1 MENIVLVAV
10 DGSAGSERALSH
22 SIARAKAS
30 GASLLLVHVI
40 DWSPYSFHTNDEL
53 AQRQKRREEELDRAS
68 QQIVKPMEEVCKKE
82 GINVQTK
89 VAHGK
94 TTEIVNHLANEH
106 DVAQI
111 VMGRRGTSSVKTM
124 IFGSIAANLVQ
135 TSSVPVT
142 IVP

>member
-10 DGSAGSERALSH
+10 DGSEGSKRALNH
-22 SIARAKAS
+22 AILRAQAS

-53 AQRQKRREEELDRAS
+53 AQRQKRRDEELDRAS
-68 QQIVKPMEEVCKKE
+68 DQILKPMDDICRQA
-82 GINVQTK
+82 GIDTQTK
-89 VAHGK
+89 IAHGK
-94 TTEIVNHLANEH
+94 TTEIVNDLAKKH
-106 DVAQI
+106 DVAQV
-111 VMGRRGTSSVKTM
+111 VMGRRGHSSVKTM

>member
-10 DGSAGSERALSH
+10 DGSDGSKRALNH
-22 SIARAKAS
+22 AILRAQAS
-30 GASLLLVHVI
+30 GATLLLVHVI

-53 AQRQKRREEELDRAS
+53 AQRQSRREEELDRAS
-68 QQIVKPMEEVCKKE
+68 DQVLQPMLEVCQQA
-82 GINVQTK
+82 GITADTQ

-94 TTEIVNHLANEH
+94 ATEIVNHLAKKH

-135 TSSVPVT
+135 TSTVPVT